1 MKRKIQQ
8 KKLKEVEEIKNLASK
23 YSVLGLVDMTNLPSL
38 QLQRM
43 RQQLRDTLFLK
54 MAKKR
59 LIRIALDQL
68 KDKENIKEFNDKLKG
83 EAALIFTNENPFKL
97 AKLLGKETSSAPAK
111 AGQEAP
117 NDIIIPAGPTNFTPG
132 PVIGELGQLGIKTE
146 VKDGKIAIKEDK
158 LLVKEG
164 EVIDRKAADILSRLG
179 VEPMQ
184 VGLNLIAAYEK
195 GIVYLKDILSVDE
208 ESYINNLKQ
217 LGLDS
222 FNLAMHIGYTTKD
235 TINQLIQ
242 KAFRDSNDLAESKD
256 IVTSESIK
264 KELAKVDKEAE
275 VLKGKLNIEVS
286 ETKKEQVKEKVEE
299 PKKEEPKKEE
309 IKKEPTEEKVE
320 EKKEEISKEEPKEE
334 IKQEV
339 KETKEITTEEL
350 LKEAEEETK
359 EDKEKLEKEKKEKE
373 DIKKAEEKL
382 KELTDKAIQEKK

>member
-8 KKLKEVEEIKNLASK
+8 KKLKEVEEIKNLANK

-43 RQQLRDTLFLK
+43 RQQLRNTLYLK

-59 LIRIALDQL
+59 LIRIALNQL

-97 AKLLGKETSSAPAK
+97 AKLLGKEKSSAPAK

-164 EVIDRKAADILSRLG
+164 EVIDKKAAEILSRLG

-195 GIVYLKDILSVDE
+195 GIIYLKDILSVDE
-208 ESYINNLKQ
+208 ESYVNNLKQ

-242 KAFRDSNDLAESKD
+242 KAFRDSNSLAESKD

-264 KELAKVDKEAE
+264 KELSKVDKEAE
-275 VLKGKLNIEVS
+275 VLKEKLNIEVS

-299 PKKEEPKKEE
+299 SKKEE
-309 IKKEPTEEKVE
+309 IKEEKVE
-320 EKKEEISKEEPKEE
+320 VPKE
-334 IKQEV
+334 KLKEV
-339 KETKEITTEEL
+339 KEAPKETKEITTEEL
-350 LKEAEEETK
+350 LKDAEEETK
-359 EDKEKLEKEKKEKE
+359 EDREKLEKEKKDKE

>member
-1 MKRKIQQ
+1 
-8 KKLKEVEEIKNLASK
+8 
-23 YSVLGLVDMTNLPSL
+23 
-38 QLQRM
+38 
-43 RQQLRDTLFLK
+43 

>member
-1 MKRKIQQ
+1 
-8 KKLKEVEEIKNLASK
+8 
-23 YSVLGLVDMTNLPSL
+23 
-38 QLQRM
+38 
-43 RQQLRDTLFLK
+43 
-54 MAKKR
+54 
-59 LIRIALDQL
+59 
-68 KDKENIKEFNDKLKG
+68 
-83 EAALIFTNENPFKL
+83 
-97 AKLLGKETSSAPAK
+97 
-111 AGQEAP
+111 
-117 NDIIIPAGPTNFTPG
+117 
-132 PVIGELGQLGIKTE
+132 
-146 VKDGKIAIKEDK
+146 
-158 LLVKEG
+158 
-164 EVIDRKAADILSRLG
+164 
-179 VEPMQ
+179 MQ

>member
-8 KKLKEVEEIKNLASK
+8 KKLKEVEEIKNLANK

-43 RQQLRDTLFLK
+43 RQQLRNTLYLK

-97 AKLLGKETSSAPAK
+97 AKLLGKEKSSAPAK

-164 EVIDRKAADILSRLG
+164 EVIDKKAAEILSRLG

-195 GIVYLKDILSVDE
+195 GIIYLKDILSVDE
-208 ESYINNLKQ
+208 ESYVNNLKQ

-242 KAFRDSNDLAESKD
+242 KAFRDSNSLAESKD

-264 KELAKVDKEAE
+264 KELSKVDKEAE
-275 VLKGKLNIEVS
+275 VLKEKLNIEVS

-299 PKKEEPKKEE
+299 SKKEE
-309 IKKEPTEEKVE
+309 IKEEKVE
-320 EKKEEISKEEPKEE
+320 VPKE
-334 IKQEV
+334 KLKEV
-339 KETKEITTEEL
+339 KEAPKETKEITTEEL
-350 LKEAEEETK
+350 LKDAEEETK
-359 EDKEKLEKEKKEKE
+359 EDREKLEKEKKDKE

>member
-117 NDIIIPAGPTNFTPG
+117 NDIISPAGPTNFTPG